1 MRSPFSFIKY
11 YCDPARSRETTLEK
25 YEIALPSRTES
36 DAIYTIE
43 LIPTAYG

>member
-1 MRSPFSFIKY
+1 MSGPFSFIKCH
-11 YCDPARSRETTLEK
+11 CDPARSRETTPEK

-43 LIPTAYG
+43 LIPSAYG